1 MDDFAVFVNDY
12 LTPDQLSIQEYS
24 CASDQMFSRTSRL
37 QSSQKLSPNLE
48 QIPDRLDHQKLDG
61 TLN

>member
-24 CASDQMFSRTSRL
+24 CASDQQEFSLLVTIDDYEMMCRWHT
-37 QSSQKLSPNLE
+37 
-48 QIPDRLDHQKLDG
+48 RLDFF
-61 TLN
+61 